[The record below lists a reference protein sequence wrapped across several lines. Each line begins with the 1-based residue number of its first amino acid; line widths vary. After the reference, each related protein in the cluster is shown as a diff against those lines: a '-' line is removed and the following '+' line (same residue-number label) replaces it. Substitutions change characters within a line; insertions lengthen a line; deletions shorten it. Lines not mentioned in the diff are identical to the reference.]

1 MGEEGEENEPG
12 VLWTRMI
19 NEMANRRGSMAI

>member
-1 MGEEGEENEPG
+1 MGDEGEEKEPG

-19 NEMANRRGSMAI
+19 NEMANRRKSIEI